1 MPVSNNNYKA
11 TAGLLEA
18 APPLLHAKPTDR
30 NFKQTNKTALT
41 GNSDND
47 LTGKDSKKDR
57 PPSEVSKYSA
67 VVFTIAKPPPE
78 PKPKP
83 EAEEKKKEPT
93 EEEDGE
99 NYDDDFDDDFEP
111 YETSNENEEEKK
123 TTTSKLD
130 KPTIESP

>member
-1 MPVSNNNYKA
+1 M
-11 TAGLLEA
+11 
-18 APPLLHAKPTDR
+18 
-30 NFKQTNKTALT
+30 T

-67 VVFTIAKPPPE
+67 VVFTIAKPTPE
-78 PKPKP
+78 PKPQP
-83 EAEEKKKEPT
+83 EAREPT
-93 EEEDGE
+93 EEEDEE